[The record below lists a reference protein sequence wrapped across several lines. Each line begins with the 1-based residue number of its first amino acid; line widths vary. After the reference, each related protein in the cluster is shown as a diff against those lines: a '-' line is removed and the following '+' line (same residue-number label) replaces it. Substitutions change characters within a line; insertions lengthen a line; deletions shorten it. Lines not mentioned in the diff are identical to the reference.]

1 MTRKKLILI
10 WCVFYFNSLFCCSY
24 PAFVPI
30 SKLLCE
36 WKMWTIWHGSCF
48 INRSTFW
55 SSINSIYTH
64 TRIYASCNIRA
75 QRKPFFFFISSYFG
89 FKHTEQEFHEKNNI
103 EKKRKMKRNQIDWCV
118 FVLRPPAWF
127 VVHMLRT
134 QRKKKNNIKD
144 EKNLNELMRIP
155 ILKVCTRNNQVTHR
169 DCVQTHTHRIFHEY
183 ISSFMLE
190 RIIFFLLPIV
200 LDACMIP

>member
-1 MTRKKLILI
+1 MKDVNDLARF
-10 WCVFYFNSLFCCSY
+10 VF
-24 PAFVPI
+24 
-30 SKLLCE
+30 
-36 WKMWTIWHGSCF
+36 HQ
-48 INRSTFW
+48 
-55 SSINSIYTH
+55 SIYVLKFYQQYIHTH
-64 TRIYASCNIRA
+64 THIRIMQYSCTTKAI
-75 QRKPFFFFISSYFG
+75 FFFISSYFG

-183 ISSFMLE
+183 ISSFVLE
-190 RIIFFLLPIV
+190 RIFFFFSSNSFGCV
-200 LDACMIP
+200 YDSVV